1 MDAKQILIKLCSK
14 LLEKSPVQYSL
25 ACCMVCLNPMEM
37 ALNPASCTKLM
48 ERFLRILVDAKQIAE
63 EKCDTVFQSYTEFLR
78 TINKG
83 QFESFDKE
91 KLRVGVFLKEHM
103 SRNQPILWEIVRKVL
118 LLSHGQATVE

>member
-1 MDAKQILIKLCSK
+1 MPKKTLIKLCSK
-14 LLEKSPVQYSL
+14 FLEKSPVRYRL
-25 ACCMVCLNPMEM
+25 AQCMVCLNPVEM

-48 ERFLRILVDAKQIAE
+48 ERLLHILVDAKQIAE

-91 KLRVGVFLKEHM
+91 KLRVDIFFERTYEQKSTHFM
-103 SRNQPILWEIVRKVL
+103 RNC
-118 LLSHGQATVE
+118 